1 MNAENDDKPVEMDPA
16 TLKEVARIMREAIGE
31 EMPLGPAQTGSFNAT
46 LSWAAWLD
54 QQAERKRRDLT

>member
-31 EMPLGPAQTGSFNAT
+31 EIPVGPAQTGSFNAT
-46 LSWAAWLD
+46 LTWAQWLD
-54 QQAERKRRDLT
+54 KQAAQREAAL